1 MLLARDASTTQTKKI
16 TGLLEHRD
24 VPSVARWTR
33 AELGRALGE
42 RPLTAVALTQ
52 AAFAASFLEKLSAAS
67 GPGTDPT
74 TDEEEDQRHAG

>member
-42 RPLTAVALTQ
+42 RPLTAVALTR
-52 AAFAASFLEKLSAAS
+52 AAFAASFLEKLSAAR
-67 GPGTDPT
+67 DPT